1 VPFAFASRGTRLPR
15 PNRVFDPYQLFG
27 GYSFLSNSI
36 NGVSGFDQPLNGYEV
51 AFAIPPWHNLRFM
64 LNAFQYRGTNLGV
77 IEHPYLI
84 MAGGQYRRNLGKKAA
99 FVEALAGEGNVNA
112 DWA

>member
-1 VPFAFASRGTRLPR
+1 
-15 PNRVFDPYQLFG
+15 
-27 GYSFLSNSI
+27 
-36 NGVSGFDQPLNGYEV
+36 
-51 AFAIPPWHNLRFM
+51 M